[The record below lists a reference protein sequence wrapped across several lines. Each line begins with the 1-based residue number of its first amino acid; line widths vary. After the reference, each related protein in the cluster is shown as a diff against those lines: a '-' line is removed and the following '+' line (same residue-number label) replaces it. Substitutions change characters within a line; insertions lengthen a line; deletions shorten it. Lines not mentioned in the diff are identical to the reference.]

1 VGVGDDPAAPGG
13 CTRASAPCSGWRW
26 VVPRHS
32 RGGRAGWVG
41 GGGGGA
47 HAAAPAACPPPPA
60 APPRPPAP
68 PAPPRPPPPPRRGPA
83 AGAHAAAP
91 AACCTT
97 LTRMPRPEI
106 TGDHRRGGERRFD
119 GSKAQRSPSLAQR
132 SLLGTAHQMEGRRLE
147 GTHATVT
154 VACKPTNVA
163 QCEWPIE

>member
-1 VGVGDDPAAPGG
+1 MYARQCALQRVALG
-13 CTRASAPCSGWRW
+13 RATAQS
-26 VVPRHS
+26 
-32 RGGRAGWVG
+32 GRAGGVG
-41 GGGGGA
+41 GGWGWVY
-47 HAAAPAACPPPPA
+47 
-60 APPRPPAP
+60 
-68 PAPPRPPPPPRRGPA
+68 
-83 AGAHAAAP
+83 AAAP